1 MPHSTS
7 TCFIETK
14 SEAWV
19 VFMPDG
25 FPWIEWGVVCS
36 VDFSTLIFGSLRLIP
51 QSEDGGWCHVQ
62 SLLLNA
68 GEGGYFSSY
77 LSNQVVKSHKAEN
90 SLSIKNP
97 NCRQSWGSVFWWSA
111 ESKVFPLCIT
121 LNLRGDSHFIRLTD
135 LLSPVGKT
143 CIMWGAMRFNLCFM
157 EGHLLQM
164 KMSCCSLP
172 LEITSWREQGPG
184 WWHFSLWQ

>member
-19 VFMPDG
+19 VFIPDG
-25 FPWIEWGVVCS
+25 FPWIEWGVVCFI
-36 VDFSTLIFGSLRLIP
+36 DFSTLLFDSLRLIP

-121 LNLRGDSHFIRLTD
+121 LNLRVTLSSSDSQISSPQLEKPVLCEEPWD
-135 LLSPVGKT
+135 LICALWKAT
-143 CIMWGAMRFNLCFM
+143 CS
-157 EGHLLQM
+157 
-164 KMSCCSLP
+164 K
-172 LEITSWREQGPG
+172 WRWAAAP
-184 WWHFSLWQ
+184 FLWR